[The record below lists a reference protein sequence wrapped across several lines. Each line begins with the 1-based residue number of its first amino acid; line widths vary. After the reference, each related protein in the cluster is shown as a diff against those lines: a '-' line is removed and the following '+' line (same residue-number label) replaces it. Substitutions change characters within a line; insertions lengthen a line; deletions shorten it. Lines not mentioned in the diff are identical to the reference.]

1 MDCFSECEFV
11 VSKVISILKQ
21 PLSLSYNVSKNRL
34 LSSTMESST
43 SANVS
48 IDVDLTS
55 EPIPVIRIVLGVI
68 LYILV
73 VITVLGNLLVLL
85 AVYKDK
91 RLQTV
96 FNYYIVNL
104 AITDV
109 LVALTAMSLYTTDNI
124 LGHWPLG
131 EFMCGLWIFFDYG
144 MTFASVFTLV
154 VISVDRFWSVQWS
167 IHYRHHHNKRK
178 TMVLIGLIWLFMLIL
193 WLPPCITDRIANS
206 EPGVCKWEPSEN
218 RAFVIV
224 IATVGHHG
232 ACFIQI
238 FCFLKVFMF
247 MKKRAKLG
255 PISKGITSSK
265 PKPSVLEDT
274 PTPEHPFCSIQQS
287 SHDCDNPIP
296 AVETATSAQPS
307 TSLHPPKQ
315 VPSKKSDHSSTDKR
329 ERKVFVTLTY
339 IIVGYMICWVPFH
352 VVFDISAYDPKV
364 VPEIIYTITFWM
376 TYLNSTI
383 NPFLYNFSSPDF
395 RRAFKKILTCK

>member
-1 MDCFSECEFV
+1 
-11 VSKVISILKQ
+11 
-21 PLSLSYNVSKNRL
+21 
-34 LSSTMESST
+34 MESST

-48 IDVDLTS
+48 IYVNLTS

-73 VITVLGNLLVLL
+73 VITVFGNLLVLL

-178 TMVLIGLIWLFMLIL
+178 TIVLIGLIWMFMLIL

-224 IATVGHHG
+224 IAAVGHHG

-265 PKPSVLEDT
+265 PKPSVLEDVNSKT
-274 PTPEHPFCSIQQS
+274 PILLDPAKLQGPRANTSVEENS
-287 SHDCDNPIP
+287 SSTSNKCAVTLANDCDNTTP
-296 AVETATSAQPS
+296 AVETPTVVQPS
-307 TSLHPPKQ
+307 SSLQHPKQ
-315 VPSKKSDHSSTDKR
+315 ASSKKSDNSSMDKR

-352 VVFDISAYDPKV
+352 VVFDISAYDPKA

>member
-1 MDCFSECEFV
+1 
-11 VSKVISILKQ
+11 
-21 PLSLSYNVSKNRL
+21 
-34 LSSTMESST
+34 MESNT
-43 SANVS
+43 SMNLS
-48 IDVDLTS
+48 NDVDLPS
-55 EPIPVIRIVLGVI
+55 EPIPLIRIILGVI

-73 VITVLGNLLVLL
+73 LITVCGNLLVLL

-131 EFMCGLWIFFDYG
+131 IFMCGLWIFFDYG

-154 VISVDRFWSVQWS
+154 VISLDRFWSVQWS
-167 IHYRHHHNKRK
+167 IHYRNHHNKRK
-178 TMVLIGLIWLFMLIL
+178 TLVVIGIIWLFMLIL
-193 WLPPCITDRIANS
+193 WLPPCITDRIAHS

-218 RAFVIV
+218 KAFVIV

-232 ACFIQI
+232 ACVIQI
-238 FCFLKVFMF
+238 FCFLKVFLF

-255 PISKGITSSK
+255 PLSKPITSSK
-265 PKPSVLEDT
+265 PKPSVHEDANSRT
-274 PTPEHPFCSIQQS
+274 PILLDPAKLQASQANNDAHDNPS
-287 SHDCDNPIP
+287 SVSTISVVHDCDNPTST
-296 AVETATSAQPS
+296 VETGLPAQPS
-307 TSLHPPKQ
+307 TSLKPPN
-315 VPSKKSDHSSTDKR
+315 PHSNKSDHSSTDKR

-339 IIVGYMICWVPFH
+339 ILVGYMICWVPFH
-352 VVFDISAYDPKV
+352 IVFDISAFDPEA
-364 VPEIIYTITFWM
+364 VPEVIYTITFWL